1 MVLIRFNHDAQNE
14 AERWRLLI
22 NGEEFLA
29 SSVHFEC
36 KTETSKD
43 VIICSDGTQT
53 TKWHIRAVGYKEVVR
68 QTNKLGENH
77 YTIK

>member
-29 SSVHFEC
+29 TSVQFEC

-43 VIICSDGTQT
+43 VINFPDGAHT
-53 TKWHIRAVGYKEVVR
+53 TKWHIKAVGYKEVVR
-68 QTNKLGENH
+68 IINELGENH